1 MSLNVGILEHMGQGV
16 HCQIVKLGFGKET
29 LVGNIVVDMYVK
41 YWFEC

>member
-1 MSLNVGILEHMGQGV
+1 MGILEHMGQGV
-16 HCQIVKLGFGKET
+16 HYQIVKLGFGKET